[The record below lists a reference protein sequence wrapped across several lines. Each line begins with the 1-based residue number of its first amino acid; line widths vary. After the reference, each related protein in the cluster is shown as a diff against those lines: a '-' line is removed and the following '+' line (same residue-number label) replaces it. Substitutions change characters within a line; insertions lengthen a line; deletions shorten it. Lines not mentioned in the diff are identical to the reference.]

1 MSMRTL
7 GLTFD
12 TGALIAL
19 ERRTQ
24 RMWEI
29 YRTAMRDAIPIT
41 VPVAVVVEWWR
52 GRTDVRERILN
63 GLRVEPFSLVLA
75 QTAGEALAA
84 IQSASAIDAVVMA
97 SAATRGDVVYTSDIV
112 DLERLRRHF
121 PNVRV
126 LSV

>member
-1 MSMRTL
+1 MNTRSV

-29 YRTAMRDAIPIT
+29 YRTAMHEAIPIT
-41 VPVAVVVEWWR
+41 VPTAVVVEWWR

-63 GLRVEPFSLVLA
+63 GLRVEPLSGALA
-75 QTAGEALAA
+75 QTAGEALVA
-84 IQSASAIDAVVMA
+84 IKSASAIDAVVMA
-97 SAATRGDVVYTSDIV
+97 SAAMRGDVVYTSDMV

-121 PNVRV
+121 PGVRV

>member
-1 MSMRTL
+1 MSTRRL

-29 YRTAMRDAIPIT
+29 YRTAMHEAIVIT
-41 VPVAVVVEWWR
+41 APAAVVIEWWR

-63 GLRVEPFSLVLA
+63 GLRVEPLSEALA
-75 QTAGEALAA
+75 RTAGEALAA
-84 IQSASAIDAVVMA
+84 IPSASAIDAVVMA
-97 SAATRGDVVYTSDIV
+97 SAAMRGDVVYTSDIV

-121 PNVRV
+121 PSVRV